1 MIRSEE
7 ERLANKKQQL
17 ARLAAKG
24 TPEYPVLYA
33 KQPEQ
38 IRLAAENKVKREAER
53 EATDALKRAVIA
65 AGEEAANLWK
75 TNELTTLGAEQ

>member
-24 TPEYPVLYA
+24 TPQYPVLYA

-38 IRLAAENKVKREAER
+38 IRLAAENKAQRAIER
-53 EATDALKRAVIA
+53 EAKDAFVRAIVA
-65 AGEEAANLWK
+65 AGEDAASLWG
-75 TNELTTLGAEQ
+75 TNDLTTLGAG